1 MSKRQRTSEP
11 DREKTYFESQRE
23 ALISDIAMVSPSC
36 PLKLPRLTEQSFD
49 HVLGNINKLNRSLE
63 EVIKVTNG
71 LLLPPTEQSVGSR
84 TNSLQ
89 MGNDFSSVEA
99 LWSQFENVMA
109 KEEEPNHGHQAQT
122 EAAQQAESEDH
133 ERHV

>member
-1 MSKRQRTSEP
+1 MAKRQRISET

-23 ALISDIAMVSPSC
+23 ALISDIAMVSH
-36 PLKLPRLTEQSFD
+36 PLQVVFWVARPRLTEQSFE

-63 EVIKVTNG
+63 EVIK
-71 LLLPPTEQSVGSR
+71 
-84 TNSLQ
+84 

-109 KEEEPNHGHQAQT
+109 KEEEPKHGQQAQA
-122 EAAQQAESEDH
+122 EGSQQAESEDH